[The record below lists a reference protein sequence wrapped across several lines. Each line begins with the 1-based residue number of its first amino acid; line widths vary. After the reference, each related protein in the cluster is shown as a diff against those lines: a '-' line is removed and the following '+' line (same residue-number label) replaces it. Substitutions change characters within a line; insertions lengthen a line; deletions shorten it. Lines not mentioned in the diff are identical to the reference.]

1 MWCFTTLQSKGNS
14 DIYPDIDGGLAVNKS
29 AQKRAIENDW
39 SRLTKRGIVCFEIQA
54 LESDRDRIRALARKL
69 TEEGGKAGQL
79 RRAVHQAVAGGSPK
93 AGGILAALRRSP
105 LVGADLDL
113 SRPRE
118 VGRKVDL

>member
-93 AGGILAALRRSP
+93 GRWHSRGASSLTSGRR
-105 LVGADLDL
+105 
-113 SRPRE
+113 RPRSQPPARS
-118 VGRKVDL
+118 GA